1 MYELELLPRVSIS
14 LLHLFQR
21 VGSVRSLARLANRA
35 VLSPYLPSFATIIV
49 VISGNSVWAVHDQV

>member
-1 MYELELLPRVSIS
+1 MYELELLPCVSIS
-14 LLHLFQR
+14 LLRLLQR
-21 VGSVRSLARLANRA
+21 VRSVRGLARLADRD